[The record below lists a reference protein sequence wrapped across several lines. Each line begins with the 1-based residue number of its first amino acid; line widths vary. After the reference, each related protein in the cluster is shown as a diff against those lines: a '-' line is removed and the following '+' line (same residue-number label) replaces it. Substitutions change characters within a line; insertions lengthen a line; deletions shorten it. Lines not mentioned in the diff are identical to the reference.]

1 MLKFIRQWRLPIAMV
16 IGLLGARWTLHL
28 GGLMPP
34 LIFMMLLFTFSNIE
48 IKDLRIQKIH
58 WVMLLCQA
66 ILPIIVFFV
75 LSPIN
80 KTLALATM
88 ICTIAPAATSS
99 AVVTHKLGGSAAILS
114 SFTLVSNILTAIAVS
129 VLFPLLQDQKE
140 VVSFWLPFQKIAQN
154 LFLLLILP
162 FLTSLVLRSTL
173 KPVHSYLARNA
184 KMSFYLWMIALA
196 IVSGRTYYAM
206 IHSSIAPTLL
216 IQILIAA
223 LLVCLGQFGLGKT
236 LGKYIGRHHIDQNR
250 FIINGGQMIGQ
261 KNTILA
267 IWMAQ
272 TFLDHPHGM
281 GAIIA
286 FGAGSYVLWQNI
298 VNGIQLARVEK

>member
-1 MLKFIRQWRLPIAMV
+1 MIKKFIRQWRLPIAMC
-16 IGLLGARWTLHL
+16 LGIAAAPWTLHL

-66 ILPIIVFFV
+66 ILPIVIYMT
-75 LSPIN
+75 LAPIS

-88 ICTIAPAATSS
+88 VCAIAPAATSS
-99 AVVTHKLGGSAAILS
+99 AVITHKLGGSAAVLS
-114 SFTLVSNILTAIAVS
+114 SFTLVSNVLTAIAVS
-129 VLFPLLQDQKE
+129 VLFPLLQEQGD
-140 VVSFWLPFQKIAQN
+140 VSFWLPFQKIFRN

-162 FLTSLVLRSTL
+162 FLTSLLLRNTV
-173 KPVHSYLARNA
+173 KPVHSYLGKHAG
-184 KMSFYLWMIALA
+184 MSFYLWMVALA
-196 IVSGRTYYAM
+196 VVSGRTYYAM
-206 IHSSIAPTLL
+206 MHSGIETMLL
-216 IQILIAA
+216 IQMLIAA
-223 LLVCLGQFGLGKT
+223 LVVCLGQFAIGKII
-236 LGKYIGRHHIDQNR
+236 GKYIGKGRIDENI
-250 FIINGGQMIGQ
+250 FVINGGQMIGQ

-281 GAIIA
+281 GAVLA
-286 FGAGSYVLWQNI
+286 LGAGSYVLWQNI
-298 VNGIQLARVEK
+298 VNGIQLARAVK